1 MLWAQTA
8 REKCPNTEFF
18 LVRIFPH
25 SDWIGEDTP
34 YLSVFNP
41 NAGKYWPEKAPYL
54 NTFHTVRLQLVFF
67 SVYFH
72 TVHNSKTC
80 PCWTV
85 PDLAKCF
92 AWTCK
97 KDFVFKISDRIPII
111 TFHTFHKFRQLY
123 ITLGNSCLDDAEAAL
138 LRYFGNMQQ
147 IYRRIPMP
155 KRDFINNIFLIALI
169 NWKLSFAHCRSE
181 IAM

>member
-1 MLWAQTA
+1 MHKINKIQKFMLWAQTV

-18 LVRIFPH
+18 LVRILPQ
-25 SDWIGEDTP
+25 SDWIGGDTP

-41 NAGKYWPEKAPYL
+41 NAGKYWPEKTPYL
-54 NTFHTVRLQLVFF
+54 NTFHTVRLQIVFF
-67 SVYFH
+67 SVYFY

-97 KDFVFKISDRIPII
+97 KDFVFKISDRIIFTI
-111 TFHTFHKFRQLY
+111 QEDYARFCQAYLSSLHILS
-123 ITLGNSCLDDAEAAL
+123 INSD
-138 LRYFGNMQQ
+138 N
-147 IYRRIPMP
+147 
-155 KRDFINNIFLIALI
+155 
-169 NWKLSFAHCRSE
+169 ST
-181 IAM
+181 